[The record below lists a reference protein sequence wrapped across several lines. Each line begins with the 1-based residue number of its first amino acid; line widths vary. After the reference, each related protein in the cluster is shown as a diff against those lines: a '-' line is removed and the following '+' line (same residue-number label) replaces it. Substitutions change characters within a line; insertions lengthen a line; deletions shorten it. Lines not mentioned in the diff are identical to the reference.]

1 MVPDFA
7 EKLQTYI
14 ENVTSARKNQVSERQ
29 ISHLFLGF
37 ISDAFGVNYEDVELE
52 HHVTMTKVQ
61 KHGYVDALL
70 GDLLIEFKRDIKTD
84 LGANI
89 DQLINYM
96 RDMPELHRYVGMLTD
111 GIDFRTYVL
120 DDAEEAK
127 EVDQFNI
134 ASAEAEA
141 AYLWLDSYLFSR
153 QNIAPT
159 TDDIVQRFGV
169 KSPTFQLVQQTLTRL
184 LGEIEDKTE
193 LDVWRGQWKALLS
206 KVYGSDI
213 ADDDLFIRHTYLS
226 QFAKLLVFAAL
237 EGRPDKVNIPSIVN
251 GEAFHKHGV
260 SNIGENDFFSW
271 LTMAQIRAESVSML
285 YSLSAE
291 LQVYDLS
298 AVRQDLLKQLYQNL
312 VDPETRHDLGEYYTP
327 DWLAQLTL
335 QEIDYRAPQSLLDPA
350 CGSGTFLFNAI
361 RRLADQGMTGRE
373 LVDFA
378 LNNIVGTDVHP
389 LAVTIARIN
398 YLLALSEHLETS
410 NGGGEVPPLP
420 VFLADALI
428 GPLTYQGSAAIP
440 ISVDVENDEAFRIP
454 IESAKDADNLTRTID
469 YMDVAAKHVAD
480 PHQTVELFIRY
491 VQDTYRGLTSRT
503 FQNLWQSNFLLLAK
517 LIDEGRNSIWA
528 YILKNLS
535 RPLVHAEKGFDVVV
549 GNPPWLSYRYIN
561 SPARQ
566 EEVKALNIHYQLIDS
581 GDVKLFTQM
590 DLSTLF
596 FSHAKDR
603 YLKDGGTLAFV
614 MPRSVLT
621 GAKQHRPF
629 QRQGMTRILDVGDV
643 SPLFNVP
650 AAVLITS
657 NQHIAKADIPT
668 KTYRANFDKHELPLL
683 EAEPLLTVGEA
694 VTNFVDPNIAS
705 IYYYELFA
713 QGASLVP
720 RNLCFVRPAGLPST
734 PIVEPDP
741 ELDKDAKAP
750 WRMENLR
757 ESNIRLEG
765 QASAPYIYATL
776 LSKHLLPFG
785 YQKLN
790 MVALPAGQNEQG
802 KLEMLED
809 FLQFGAT
816 GHIRD
821 FNTWFDKMN
830 KLWDERK
837 KTDITLPERF
847 DYQKLLTRQNL
858 NDSFR
863 VLYATSGTHIASCVI
878 NVEITDLR
886 IYRRKTNGFIV
897 DHKTYHY
904 SPQTSNEAHYLCAIL
919 NSPYVNE
926 SIKKHQSQ
934 GLWGHRDI
942 HRTPFE
948 ACAIPIFDSA
958 NPDHLE
964 LARLSGE
971 AHAKIEEM
979 KGMEEN
985 RLLNGGPGRARGRA
999 REILADEINAIDILA
1014 RRLLT
1019 E

>member
-1 MVPDFA
+1 MVPNFA
-7 EKLQTYI
+7 DKLQAYI
-14 ENVTSARKNQVSERQ
+14 ENLTSARKNQVSERQ

-89 DQLINYM
+89 DQLSDYM

-111 GIDFRTYVL
+111 GIEFRTYVL
-120 DDAEEAK
+120 DENEQAK
-127 EVDQFNI
+127 EADQFNI
-134 ASAEAEA
+134 SKVDAEF

-153 QNIAPT
+153 QNIEPT
-159 TDDIVQRFGV
+159 ADDIVQRFGV
-169 KSPTFQLVQQTLTRL
+169 KSPTFQLVQQKLTAL
-184 LGEIEDKTE
+184 LSEIEDKTE
-193 LDVWRGQWKALLS
+193 LDVWRGQWKSLLS

-213 ADDDLFIRHTYLS
+213 ADDNLFIRHTYLS

-237 EGRPDKVNIPSIVN
+237 EGRPKNSDLPSIVN

-271 LTMAQIRAESVSML
+271 LMMSDIRSESINLL
-285 YSLSAE
+285 YALSAE

-298 AVRQDLLKQLYQNL
+298 AIRQDLLKQLYQNL

-335 QEIDYRAPQSLLDPA
+335 QEINYDAPQSLLDPA

-361 RRLADQGMTGRE
+361 RRLADNGLTGRK

-398 YLLALSEHLETS
+398 YLLALSEHLGTEHS
-410 NGGGEVPPLP
+410 DGDAPPLP

-428 GPLTYQGSAAIP
+428 GPLTYRSPAAVP
-440 ISVDVENDEAFRIP
+440 IAVDVEKDEAFQIP
-454 IESAKDADNLTRTID
+454 LESAVDEDKLTKTID
-469 YMDVAAKHVAD
+469 YMDDFAKLTS
-480 PHQTVELFIRY
+480 PEQTEQMAKIFRRWVQDIYSGLTNPTFRNLWGSNFQLLVELIR
-491 VQDTYRGLTSRT
+491 D
-503 FQNLWQSNFLLLAK
+503 
-517 LIDEGRNSIWA
+517 GRDSIWA

-535 RPLVHAEKGFDVVV
+535 RPLVLAEKGFDVVA

-561 SPARQ
+561 SPAWQ
-566 EEVKALNIHYQLIDS
+566 EEVKALYIYYQLIDS

-596 FSHAKDR
+596 FAHAKDR

-650 AAVLITS
+650 SAVIIS
-657 NQHIAKADIPT
+657 SSSDIAKADIPT
-668 KTYRANFDKHELPLL
+668 KTYGATFDKHELLLL
-683 EAEPLLTVGEA
+683 EAEPLMTVGET
-694 VTNFVDPNIAS
+694 VTNFVDPNIAC
-705 IYYYELFA
+705 IYYFELFA
-713 QGASLVP
+713 EGASLVP
-720 RNLCFVRPAGLPST
+720 RNLCFVRLTGVPSS
-734 PIVEPDP
+734 PVVETDP
-741 ELDKDAKAP
+741 ELDKGAHAP
-750 WRMENLR
+750 WKG
-757 ESNIRLEG
+757 IRLEG
-765 QASAPYIYATL
+765 TVSGAYLYATL

-785 YQKLN
+785 WQKLN
-790 MVALPAGQNEQG
+790 LVALPAKLNEEG
-802 KLEMLED
+802 EITMLHGVLEYAVDANMRSY
-809 FLQFGAT
+809 QQ
-816 GHIRD
+816 
-821 FNTWFDKMN
+821 WFEKTEQI
-830 KLWDERK
+830 WEERK
-837 KTDITLPERF
+837 KSSMTLQERY
-847 DYQKLLTRQNL
+847 DYHRMLTRQNVK
-858 NDSFR
+858 DGYR
-863 VLYATSGTHIASCVI
+863 VIYGASGSNLACCVLDVSTS
-878 NVEITDLR
+878 DLR
-886 IYRRKTNGFIV
+886 VYGRRVQGIVVDYTNFFCTA
-897 DHKTYHY
+897 DSKL
-904 SPQTSNEAHYLCAIL
+904 EAHYLCAIL
-919 NSPYVNE
+919 NSRFVNE
-926 SIKKHQSQ
+926 QIKAHQPE
-934 GLWGHRDI
+934 GLWGARHI
-942 HRTPFE
+942 QRTPFE
-948 ACAIPIFDSA
+948 ACAIPIFEKD

-964 LARLSGE
+964 LARLSMA
-971 AHAKIEEM
+971 AHEKIEEM

-985 RLLNGGPGRARGRA
+985 QLLNGGAGRARGRA
-999 REILADEINAIDILA
+999 REILADEINAIDVIA
-1014 RRLLT
+1014 RRLL
-1019 E
+1019 EE